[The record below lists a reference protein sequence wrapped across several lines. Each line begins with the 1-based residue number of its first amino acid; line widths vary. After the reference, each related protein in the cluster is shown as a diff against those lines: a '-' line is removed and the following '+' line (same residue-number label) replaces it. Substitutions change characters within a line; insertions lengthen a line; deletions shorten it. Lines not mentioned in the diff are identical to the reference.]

1 MPRKTNRTK
10 ITSPEKTA
18 QINKSNMRLKND
30 FLLYLKSIQRSAG
43 TIAGYDS
50 DLLIVFTY
58 MLDNLDNKDFHKLTK
73 RDIIALQNWLVDNGN
88 SPARIRRIK
97 SAISSLSN
105 YIENILADEEP
116 EYKDYRPIVRK
127 IESPVNQPVR
137 EKTIFTDEQLTELL
151 DKLTE
156 AGRYDQACAVAL
168 AMYGGRRKSELLRF
182 KADWFVPENII
193 FGALY
198 KTPEEVRTKGAGT
211 GKYIYCYTLV
221 KGFDPYYKKFMEW
234 REANGIESEWLFYDK
249 VDPTKPMN
257 VATLNSWAKIFSRIL
272 GVPFYWH
279 ALRHYF
285 TTMLSK
291 SGLPD
296 SVIQTVIGWSSA
308 DMVRLYDDTSADEQI
323 GQFFDEGGIKQDIKP
338 TSFADV

>member
-1 MPRKTNRTK
+1 MPRKTIRTK

-18 QINKSNMRLKND
+18 QINKGNMRLKDD
-30 FLLYLKSIQRSAG
+30 FLLYLKSIQRSPG

-58 MLDNLDNKDFHKLTK
+58 ILDNLDNKDFHKLTK
-73 RDIIALQNWLVDNGN
+73 RDIIALQNWLVENGN
-88 SPARIRRIK
+88 SPARIRRVK

-105 YIENILADEEP
+105 YIENILADDEP

-137 EKTIFTDEQLTELL
+137 EKTVFTDEQLQGLL
-151 DKLTE
+151 DILVESK
-156 AGRYDQACAVAL
+156 RYDQACAVAL

-182 KADWFVPENII
+182 KADWFTPDNLIY
-193 FGALY
+193 GSLY
-198 KTPEEVRTKGAGT
+198 KTPDKVRTKGAGA
-211 GKYIYCYTLV
+211 GKYIYCYTLA
-221 KGFDPYYKKFMEW
+221 KDFNPYYDIFMKW
-234 REANGIESEWLFYDK
+234 REENGVESEWLLYDRA
-249 VDPTKPMN
+249 DPTQPMN
-257 VATLNSWAKIFSRIL
+257 VSTLNSWAKIFSRIL

-285 TTMLSK
+285 TTKLSK

-296 SVIQTVIGWSSA
+296 SVIQTVVGWTSA
-308 DMVRLYDDTSADEQI
+308 EMVRLYDDTSADEQI
-323 GQFFDEGGIKQDIKP
+323 GQFFDEGGIRQDIKP
-338 TSFADV
+338 TSIFDV

>member
-1 MPRKTNRTK
+1 MPRHTNRIK

-18 QINKSNMRLKND
+18 KINKSNMRLKDD
-30 FLLYLKSIQRSAG
+30 FLLYLKSIQRSSG

-58 MLDNLDNKDFHKLTK
+58 ILDILDNKDFHKLTK
-73 RDIIALQNWLVDNGN
+73 RDIISLQNWLVENCN

-105 YIENILADEEP
+105 YIETILADDEP

-137 EKTIFTDEQLTELL
+137 EKTIFTDEQLSTLL
-151 DKLTE
+151 DTLTE
-156 AGRYDQACAVAL
+156 NGRYDQACAVAL
-168 AMYGGRRKSELLRF
+168 AMFSGRRKSELLRF
-182 KADWFVPENII
+182 KADWFTPDNIMY
-193 FGALY
+193 GSLY
-198 KTPEEVRTKGAGT
+198 KTPERVRTKGAGS
-211 GKYIYCYTLV
+211 GKFIYCYTLA
-221 KGFDPYYKKFMEW
+221 KDFSPYYNRFMEW
-234 REANGIESEWLFYDK
+234 RAANNIESPWLFYNK
-249 VDPTKPMN
+249 SDPDQPMN
-257 VATLNSWAKIFSRIL
+257 IATLNSWASHFSDIL
-272 GVPFYWH
+272 EVPFYWH

-285 TTMLSK
+285 TTRLAK

-308 DMVRLYDDTSADEQI
+308 DMVRLYDDTSADEQL
-323 GQFFDEGGIKQDIKP
+323 GKYFDEGGIKSDIAA
-338 TSFADV
+338 TSLSDI